1 MLYQKEA
8 TKPFRMQRN
17 VQEAVQVVVAPHAA
31 RLPVLSGP
39 PPPAQLDQP
48 AYPQLP
54 PYSAQKTSPE
64 QIGAAVMKNYM

>member
-1 MLYQKEA
+1 
-8 TKPFRMQRN
+8 MQRN
-17 VQEAVQVVVAPHAA
+17 VQEAMQVVIAPHAA

-64 QIGAAVMKNYM
+64 QVGAAVMQNYC